1 MLINVKVT
9 PKSKLNQATQI
20 DDTHFVVHTTAA
32 PDKDKANEAVIRLL
46 STHLKIPKSRLAII
60 KGETSRQKIIEI
72 L

>member
-20 DDTHFVVHTTAA
+20 DDAHFVVHTTAA
-32 PDKDKANEAVIRLL
+32 PDKGKANEAVIKLL
-46 STHLKIPKSRLAII
+46 STRLKIPKSRLAII